1 MFGTMRL
8 CTYLGM
14 YVCMYVWDNEIVYLS
29 MYVWDNETLYLPRYV
44 RGHEIVYLSRYVCM
58 GQRESVDERKRERE
72 RGRKGES

>member
-29 MYVWDNETLYLPRYV
+29 RYVWDNETLYLPRYV

-58 GQRESVDERKRERE
+58 GQRESVDERGERFSS
-72 RGRKGES
+72 R